1 MKFPQLV
8 SRKVR
13 SKISILNY
21 IKTHVLPAQTIMFY
35 KVEYKYEA
43 YSFYR
48 VSLFHGTLNIS
59 KLFKLCIPVAR
70 DFFDLLLK

>member
-21 IKTHVLPAQTIMFY
+21 IKAHVLPAQTMFY
-35 KVEYKYEA
+35 KVEYEYEA

-59 KLFKLCIPVAR
+59 KLFNLCIPVAR

>member
-1 MKFPQLV
+1 
-8 SRKVR
+8 
-13 SKISILNY
+13 
-21 IKTHVLPAQTIMFY
+21 MFY

-43 YSFYR
+43 DSFYT
-48 VSLFHGTLNIS
+48 VSLFHGTLNVS

>member
-21 IKTHVLPAQTIMFY
+21 IKTRVLPAQTMFY
-35 KVEYKYEA
+35 KVEYEYEA

-70 DFFDLLLK
+70 DFFDRLLK